1 MRLHI
6 LKARPNRNGYLVT
19 MLWIPAGVGLFV
31 AAMQLLAY
39 QQSGSV
45 RRDSL
50 CLLLVRML
58 SLSLAAFCACSRDPS
73 TDRQPP
79 QPVVCAAAG
88 SLGHPVGRGI
98 QAPPARLSARM
109 GYGVFAPWHCA
120 CASSPACRHE
130 ASPHCS
136 EQCQST
142 VLRWTHIQRQR
153 SPARPPSLSL
163 SPSPSLLQVNYE
175 APQTDRRDFVQNPA
189 TYKRLNKKSSREE
202 FYPDPLLRVAWL
214 IASSVIIRFDVPCPT
229 LYR

>member
-1 MRLHI
+1 
-6 LKARPNRNGYLVT
+6 
-19 MLWIPAGVGLFV
+19 
-31 AAMQLLAY
+31 
-39 QQSGSV
+39 
-45 RRDSL
+45 
-50 CLLLVRML
+50 ML

-142 VLRWTHIQRQR
+142 VLQVDTFNA
-153 SPARPPSLSL
+153 SARPLAHPP
-163 SPSPSLLQVNYE
+163 SPSPSPSPPPPPSCRSTTRRRRPTGGILSKTLRPTSGSTKKARARSSIRTPFFVLPGSSPARSSSDLTCPARHCTAD
-175 APQTDRRDFVQNPA
+175 APA
-189 TYKRLNKKSSREE
+189 HI
-202 FYPDPLLRVAWL
+202 AHL
-214 IASSVIIRFDVPCPT
+214 IAGSVTHTHTHEQGACVVLIAVNLGLVLAVEVRANLNPKP
-229 LYR
+229 